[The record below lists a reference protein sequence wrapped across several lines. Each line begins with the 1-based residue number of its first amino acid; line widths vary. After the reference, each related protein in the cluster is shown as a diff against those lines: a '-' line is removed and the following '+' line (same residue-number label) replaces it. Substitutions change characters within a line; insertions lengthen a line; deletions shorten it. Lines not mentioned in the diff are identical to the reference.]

1 MVRNVKTKANLFI
14 VDVHSSNSIELTL
27 DFILFNLHFIFLN
40 IFLNHNG
47 NFVLFDFKVSKKV
60 NQLNDKNISS
70 LKNKLLSMVYHLL
83 L

>member
-14 VDVHSSNSIELTL
+14 IDKHSSNSIELTL

-47 NFVLFDFKVSKKV
+47 NFVFFDFRVSKKV
-60 NQLNDKNISS
+60 NQLNDKN
-70 LKNKLLSMVYHLL
+70 V
-83 L
+83 